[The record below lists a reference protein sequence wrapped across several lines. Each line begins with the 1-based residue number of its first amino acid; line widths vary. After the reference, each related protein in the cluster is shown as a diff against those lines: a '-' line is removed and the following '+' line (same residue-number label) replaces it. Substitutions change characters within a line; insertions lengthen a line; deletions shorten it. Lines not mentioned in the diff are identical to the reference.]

1 MMNTPSTVAD
11 RVSGLRRLGL
21 MLSLS
26 LAILTAR
33 ADDFVKNAAPA
44 ELEVRYERVEVLDTT
59 KHGDDR
65 KAFVDRT
72 MLRIGNGMSLY
83 CCIPRFV
90 RDSLMAVN
98 PSLYWE
104 MEKVQFEKDPKGF
117 SSTENTLQRIGAYSS
132 FVYKNYPEGKVTE
145 SSYFD
150 MDRRQYEEDWE
161 KPEWEITDE
170 TKEVI
175 GYECFKAMTEYRGR
189 SWTAWFAPEIPVQ
202 DGPWKLCGLP
212 GLILEAHDKNKDYH
226 FTATSLFVNPDAQ
239 IGYFTYNDRH
249 GVTKTS
255 RDKYFNSW
263 WKYTNSDFGAKMS
276 AMYGKG
282 PKPAEKQTKTV
293 THHDREE
300 TDYPHD
306 L

>member
-1 MMNTPSTVAD
+1 MDIMTSVSD
-11 RVSGLRRLGL
+11 RTFGLRRCGL
-21 MLSLS
+21 MLALVI
-26 LAILTAR
+26 AILTAR
-33 ADDFVKNAAPA
+33 AEDFVKNAAPA

-59 KHGDDR
+59 RDGDDR

-72 MLRIGNGMSLY
+72 MLRMGGGMSLF
-83 CCIPRFV
+83 CCIPRLM

-98 PSLYWE
+98 PALYWE

-117 SSTENTLQRIGAYSS
+117 SSTENTLQRIGAYNSY
-132 FVYKNYPEGKVTE
+132 VYKNYPEGKVTE
-145 SSYFD
+145 ASYFD
-150 MDRRQYEEDWE
+150 MERRLYEEDWE
-161 KPEWEITDE
+161 KPDWEITDE

-175 GYECFKAMTEYRGR
+175 GYECFKATTEYRGR
-189 SWTAWFAPEIPVQ
+189 TWTAWFAPEIPVQ

-212 GLILEAHDKNKDYH
+212 GLILEAHDKNKDYQ

-239 IGYFTYNDRH
+239 IGYFTYSDRR

-263 WKYTNSDFGAKMS
+263 WKYTNSNFGEKMNS
-276 AMYGKG
+276 MYGKG
-282 PKPAEKQTKTV
+282 PKPSEKRKTKP
-293 THHDREE
+293 HHDKEE